1 MTLAES
7 PWSVPVRL
15 AEIPDAGKHVTL
27 EADAATRAALGKP
40 VGVEAV
46 ERLTATFDLTPRGR
60 DGLHVAGRV
69 VATVRQTCVVSLEP
83 VMNEIDEAV
92 DVTFAPP
99 AEVAQADEE
108 TAPGV
113 LSEGPEPLVNGTVD
127 LGALATEFLI
137 LGVDPHPRKPG
148 AAFAAPAVDESAHP
162 FAGLAALAKK
172 GTVKD

>member
-1 MTLAES
+1 MTLAEN
-7 PWSVPVRL
+7 PWSVLIRL
-15 AEIPDAGKHVTL
+15 AEIPDAGKRVTL

-40 VGVEAV
+40 AGVDAI
-46 ERLTATFDLTPRGR
+46 ERLTARFDLTPHGR
-60 DGLHVAGRV
+60 DSLQVTGQVT
-69 VATVRQTCVVSLEP
+69 ATVRQTCVVSLEP

-92 DVTFAPP
+92 DVSFAPP
-99 AEVAQADEE
+99 AEVAQADED
-108 TAPGV
+108 TAPGE

-127 LGALATEFLI
+127 LGALAAEFLI

-148 AAFAAPAVDESAHP
+148 AAFVAPAAKDSAHP